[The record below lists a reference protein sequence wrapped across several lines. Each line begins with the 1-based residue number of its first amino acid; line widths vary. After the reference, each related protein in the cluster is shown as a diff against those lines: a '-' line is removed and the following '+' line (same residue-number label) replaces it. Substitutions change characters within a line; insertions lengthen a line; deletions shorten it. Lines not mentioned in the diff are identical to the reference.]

1 MAKMT
6 KADIQKR
13 QLEIMTKMDEMD
25 EKTNAREAKMRAL
38 TSEEQKG
45 ALTEEQKRELEALK
59 AEQRSQ
65 DIEYDALV
73 RESAGLSARAKAM
86 ATGKDLEQIRERED
100 YGAKIRE
107 MVNDCFTNRRAAN
120 ATTILANAITKD
132 PGGDNNT
139 EANLQAGGLIPVE
152 IRPIIDTKVPGTELP
167 DDLVMV
173 TGVTG
178 TQVIPYSINDVKF
191 TVEGEVTKVN
201 EQPLDFAN
209 ITTSPKRVAASVPV
223 SRRAV
228 ANAAFDI
235 IAFITYKFQKGWAI
249 FRALHIYAHGNYTK
263 LQSPFAQVTV
273 KELTLD
279 ENIGKNLAKEIAE
292 MYDLGF
298 EGDPELI
305 FDKTT
310 EVDLKFTKLIPGT
323 TDSNRTVVENGQCVG
338 YRYHISPFVD
348 YTIDANGVA
357 SKDFVGEGE
366 NKKAV
371 RYIAIGHFGYL
382 NEQVYA
388 DGIEFNIDGTSSAN
402 FDRNVIALGM
412 GLDYSLVEM
421 SSKVNGN
428 TSGKP
433 QAFKL
438 IKLIEPASS
447 NEIGG

>member
-6 KADIQKR
+6 KAQINER
-13 QLEIMTKMDEMD
+13 QLEIMDRLDVLDQNANVRE
-25 EKTNAREAKMRAL
+25 EKIRTL

-45 ALTEEQKRELEALK
+45 TITDEQKRELAQLK
-59 AEQRSQ
+59 NEQRAE
-65 DIEYDALV
+65 DAEYDKLT
-73 RESAGLSARAKAM
+73 RESGGLSVRAKAM
-86 ATGKDLEQIRERED
+86 ATGKELENIRERED

-107 MVNDCFTNRRAAN
+107 LINDCYTNRRAAN
-120 ATTILANAITKD
+120 ATTILANAITS
-132 PGGDNNT
+132 GGDQNT
-139 EANLQAGGLIPVE
+139 TANLEAGGLIPVE
-152 IRPIIDTKVPGTELP
+152 IKPIIDTKVPGIELP

-191 TVEGEVTKVN
+191 TVEGEVTKVE
-201 EQPLDFAN
+201 EQALDFAN
-209 ITTSPKRVAASVPV
+209 IQTSPKRVAASVPV

-235 IAFITYKFQKGWAI
+235 IAFITYKFQKGWAM
-249 FRALHIYAHGNYTK
+249 FRALHIYAHGNYAK

-273 KELTLD
+273 ETLTLD
-279 ENIGKNLAKEIAE
+279 ENIGKNLAKKVAE

-305 FDKTT
+305 MDKTT

-323 TDSNRTVVENGQCVG
+323 TDSNRTVVQDGQCVG
-338 YRYHISPFVD
+338 YRYKVSPFID
-348 YTIDANGVA
+348 YSFDADGIGT
-357 SKDFVGEGE
+357 KDFVDPET
-366 NKKAV
+366 KKIPI
-371 RYIAIGHFGYL
+371 RYIGIGHFGYL

-438 IKLIEPASS
+438 IKLIEPTSS
-447 NEIGG
+447 NEIGD

>member
-6 KADIQKR
+6 KAQINER
-13 QLEIMTKMDEMD
+13 QLEIMDRLDVLDQNANVRE
-25 EKTNAREAKMRAL
+25 EKIRTL

-45 ALTEEQKRELEALK
+45 TITEEQKRELAQLK
-59 AEQRSQ
+59 NEQRAE
-65 DIEYDALV
+65 DAEYDKLT
-73 RESAGLSARAKAM
+73 RESSGLSARAKAM
-86 ATGKDLEQIRERED
+86 ATGKELEQIRERED

-107 MVNDCFTNRRAAN
+107 MIQDCYTNRRAAN
-120 ATTILANAITKD
+120 ATTILANAITT
-132 PGGDNNT
+132 GGDQNT
-139 EANLQAGGLIPVE
+139 TANLEAGGLIPVE

-167 DDLVMV
+167 EDLVMV

-191 TVEGEVTKVN
+191 TVEGEVTKVA
-201 EQPLDFAN
+201 EQALDFAN

-228 ANAAFDI
+228 AQAAFDI
-235 IAFITYKFQKGWAI
+235 VAFLTFKFQKGWAQ
-249 FRALHIYAHGNYTK
+249 FRALHIYAHGEYDK
-263 LQSPFAQVTV
+263 LQSPFAQVDV
-273 KELTLD
+273 VELTLD
-279 ENIGKNLAKEIAE
+279 ENIGKNLAREIAA

-298 EGDPELI
+298 EGDPEI
-305 FDKTT
+305 IMDKTT

-323 TDSNRTVVENGQCVG
+323 TDSNRTVVQDGQCVG
-338 YRYHISPFVD
+338 YRYHVSPFID
-348 YTIDANGVA
+348 YALDEHGIGTKDATY
-357 SKDFVGEGE
+357 
-366 NKKAV
+366 
-371 RYIAIGHFGYL
+371 RYIGIGHFGYL

-412 GLDYSLVEM
+412 GLDYSLVEL

>member
-45 ALTEEQKRELEALK
+45 TITEEQKRELEALK

-86 ATGKDLEQIRERED
+86 ATGKELEQIRERED

-107 MVNDCFTNRRAAN
+107 MIQDCYTNRRAAN
-120 ATTILANAITKD
+120 ATTILANAITT
-132 PGGDNNT
+132 GGDQNT
-139 EANLQAGGLIPVE
+139 TANLEAGGLIPVE

-167 DDLVMV
+167 EDLVMV

-191 TVEGEVTKVN
+191 TVEGEVTKVA
-201 EQPLDFAN
+201 EQALDFAN

-228 ANAAFDI
+228 AQAAFDI
-235 IAFITYKFQKGWAI
+235 VAFLTFKFQKGWAQ
-249 FRALHIYAHGNYTK
+249 FRALHIYAHGEYDK
-263 LQSPFAQVTV
+263 LQSPFAQVDV
-273 KELTLD
+273 VELTLD
-279 ENIGKNLAKEIAE
+279 QNIGKNLAREIAA

-298 EGDPELI
+298 EGDPEI
-305 FDKTT
+305 IMDKTT

-323 TDSNRTVVENGQCVG
+323 TDSNRTVVQDGQCVG
-338 YRYHISPFVD
+338 YRYHVSPFID
-348 YTIDANGVA
+348 YAIASNGVA
-357 SKDFVGEGE
+357 TKD
-366 NKKAV
+366 ATY
-371 RYIAIGHFGYL
+371 RYIGIGHFGYL

-412 GLDYSLVEM
+412 GLDYSLVEL

-438 IKLIEPASS
+438 IKLVEPTSS

>member
-45 ALTEEQKRELEALK
+45 TITDEQKRELEALK

-86 ATGKDLEQIRERED
+86 ATGKELNQIRERED

-120 ATTILANAITKD
+120 ATTILANAITEGTDQNEK
-132 PGGDNNT
+132 
-139 EANLQAGGLIPVE
+139 ANLEAGGLIPVE
-152 IRPIIDTKVPGTELP
+152 IKPIIDTKVPGIELP
-167 DDLVMV
+167 EDLVMV

-191 TVEGEVTKVN
+191 TVEGEVTKVA
-201 EQPLDFAN
+201 EQALDFAN

-235 IAFITYKFQKGWAI
+235 IAFITYKFQKGWAM
-249 FRALHIYAHGNYTK
+249 FRALHIYAHGAYTA

-273 KELTLD
+273 EELTLD
-279 ENIGKNLAKEIAE
+279 ENIGKNLAKEIAK

-298 EGDPELI
+298 EGDPEI
-305 FDKTT
+305 IMDKTT

-323 TDSNRTVVENGQCVG
+323 TDSNRTVIQDGQCVG
-338 YRYHISPFVD
+338 YRYHVSPYID
-348 YTIDANGVA
+348 YSIDADGVA
-357 SKDFVGEGE
+357 TKGND
-366 NKKAV
+366 
-371 RYIAIGHFGYL
+371 RYIGIGHFGYL

-421 SSKVNGN
+421 SSKVNGKN
-428 TSGKP
+428 GKP

-438 IKLIEPASS
+438 IKLVEPVSS

>member
-86 ATGKDLEQIRERED
+86 ATGKE
-100 YGAKIRE
+100 RE
-107 MVNDCFTNRRAAN
+107 MVNDCYTNRRAAN
-120 ATTILANAITKD
+120 ATTILANAITTGAD
-132 PGGDNNT
+132 QNVTG
-139 EANLQAGGLIPVE
+139 NLEAGGLIPVE

-167 DDLVMV
+167 EDLVMV

-191 TVEGEVTKVN
+191 TVEGEITKVE
-201 EQPLDFAN
+201 EQKLDFAN

-228 ANAAFDI
+228 AQAAFDI
-235 IAFITYKFQKGWAI
+235 VAFITYKFQKGWAQ
-249 FRALHIYAHGNYTK
+249 FRALHIYAHGEYDK
-263 LQSPFAQVTV
+263 LQSPFAQVDV
-273 KELTLD
+273 VELTLD
-279 ENIGKNLAKEIAE
+279 ENIGKNLAKEIAK

-298 EGDPELI
+298 EGDPEI
-305 FDKTT
+305 IMDKTT

-323 TDSNRTVVENGQCVG
+323 TDSNRTVVQDGQCVG
-338 YRYHISPFVD
+338 YRYHVSPFID
-348 YTIDANGVA
+348 YAIASNGIATKDATY
-357 SKDFVGEGE
+357 
-366 NKKAV
+366 
-371 RYIAIGHFGYL
+371 RYIGIGHFGYL

-412 GLDYSLVEM
+412 GLDYSLVEL

-438 IKLIEPASS
+438 IKLIEPASNS
-447 NEIGG
+447 DI

>member
-45 ALTEEQKRELEALK
+45 TLTEEQKRELEALK

-86 ATGKDLEQIRERED
+86 ASGKELEQIRERED

-107 MVNDCFTNRRAAN
+107 MVNDCYTNRRAAN
-120 ATTILANAITKD
+120 ATTILANAIKT
-132 PGGDNNT
+132 GDDQNT
-139 EANLQAGGLIPVE
+139 TANLEAGGLIPVE
-152 IRPIIDTKVPGTELP
+152 IKPIIDTKVPGIELP
-167 DDLVMV
+167 EDLVMV

-191 TVEGEVTKVN
+191 TVEGEITKVE
-201 EQPLDFAN
+201 EQKLDFAN

-228 ANAAFDI
+228 AQAAFDI
-235 IAFITYKFQKGWAI
+235 VAFITYKFQKGWAQ
-249 FRALHIYAHGNYTK
+249 FRALHIYAHGEYDK
-263 LQSPFAQVTV
+263 LQSPFAQVDV
-273 KELTLD
+273 VELTLD
-279 ENIGKNLAKEIAE
+279 ENIGKNLAKEIAK

-298 EGDPELI
+298 EGDPEI
-305 FDKTT
+305 IMDKTT

-323 TDSNRTVVENGQCVG
+323 TDSNRTVVQDGQSVG
-338 YRYHISPFVD
+338 YRYHVSPFID
-348 YTIDANGVA
+348 YAIASNGIATKDATY
-357 SKDFVGEGE
+357 
-366 NKKAV
+366 
-371 RYIAIGHFGYL
+371 RYIGIGHFGYL

-412 GLDYSLVEM
+412 GLDYSLVEL

-438 IKLIEPASS
+438 IKLVEPASS
-447 NEIGG
+447 NVIGG